1 MGYWPAKL
9 PALLNVILMVGYTTI
24 DCIIGGQVLSAV
36 SGGKMTI
43 MVGVVIVAVVT
54 WVIAVFG
61 MAAFHKY
68 ERYVYAPQ
76 ALLKLT
82 KITVLPGSLK

>member
-9 PALLNVILMVGYTTI
+9 PTLLNVVLMVGYTTI

-36 SGGKMTI
+36 SGGSMTI
-43 MVGVVIVAVVT
+43 LVGVVVVALMT

-61 MAAFHKY
+61 MAIFHRY
-68 ERYVYAPQ
+68 ERY
-76 ALLKLT
+76 ALP
-82 KITVLPGSLK
+82 TVGAWMQDGADNIS

>member
-9 PALLNVILMVGYTTI
+9 PTLLNVVLMTGYTTI

-43 MVGVVIVAVVT
+43 AVGVIIVAIIT
-54 WVIAVFG
+54 LIIAVFG
-61 MAAFHKY
+61 MAIFHKY
-68 ERYVYAPQ
+68 ER
-76 ALLKLT
+76 
-82 KITVLPGSLK
+82 